1 MQSQYCGL
9 FLIMNNIHIQHTCSL
24 RRAGS
29 MKNMQRL
36 LSDIILWLILKDP
49 EALALIWIPYCHG
62 TLQIQ
67 NRSTYTV
74 YIQHV
79 SRLAFEQSWWR
90 MTWMTLWTTE
100 DHSHHMR
107 KSWNRTALLINKSLF
122 FYVHCK
128 HVYTA
133 INHKKIIK
141 SYATVLQQL
150 C

>member
-9 FLIMNNIHIQHTCSL
+9 FLIMNKIHIQYTCSL
-24 RRAGS
+24 TRAGS
-29 MKNMQRL
+29 MKIMRQL
-36 LSDIILWLILKDP
+36 LSGIILWLVLKDLG
-49 EALALIWIPYCHG
+49 ALALMWIPYYHEP
-62 TLQIQ
+62 LQIQ
-67 NRSTYTV
+67 NTYTV
-74 YIQHV
+74 YIEHV

-107 KSWNRTALLINKSLF
+107 KSWNRTALLINKSLV

-141 SYATVLQQL
+141 SFATVLQQL